1 MVSLWVILLTLSLS
15 VLSLLLAV
23 PSSIELSVF
32 VLLMVLLG
40 IPHGATDHLVFFSQ
54 KKTNVQKHTW
64 TYFFKI
70 YLGIMLAYAL
80 AWYVLPLLCFVVF
93 LIFSAYHF
101 GQSQLYYFEINEN
114 KWLKF
119 ILYISWGNVL
129 LLSILGFNATDTL
142 SILEKTPFL
151 GLMRFVLENFVH
163 FLGINFMLMLGLL
176 LYRGIQSFEN
186 FLQVLQELGLLA
198 LLLFL
203 SWSTSLLWSFAIYF
217 ALWHSLQTIEQEIK
231 VFSNVSEQGYSWKN
245 YIKDALPF
253 SLVSLMG
260 IGLILLGLFILE
272 FNTPNLL
279 FGFFVMIS
287 ILTAP
292 HAWLIEGIYE

>member
-1 MVSLWVILLTLSLS
+1 MLV
-15 VLSLLLAV
+15 
-23 PSSIELSVF
+23 
-32 VLLMVLLG
+32 LG
-40 IPHGATDHLVFFSQ
+40 IPHGATDHIVFFAQ
-54 KKTNVQKHTW
+54 KNTSPKPSSW
-64 TYFFKI
+64 AYFFKI
-70 YLGIMLAYAL
+70 YLGIMLAYTL
-80 AWYVLPLLCFVVF
+80 AWYFLPLLCFMAF

-101 GQSQLYYFEINEN
+101 GQSQLHYFEIKEK
-114 KWLKF
+114 KWLKP

-129 LLSILGFNATDTL
+129 LLSILGFNTADTL
-142 SILEKTPFL
+142 SILENTPFL
-151 GLMRFVLENFVH
+151 DLMGFVLLHFEYFFGINAGLMLVIL
-163 FLGINFMLMLGLL
+163 LGLGLQGKINFLK
-176 LYRGIQSFEN
+176 I
-186 FLQVLQELGLLA
+186 LQELALLA

-203 SWSTSLLWSFAIYF
+203 CWSTSLLWSFAIYF

-231 VFSNVSEQGYSWKN
+231 VFSAGFEQGYSWKN

-253 SLVSLMG
+253 SLISFVG
-260 IGLILLGLFILE
+260 IGLILIGLYIFE